1 MIKYDQ
7 IDVNLSSSCS
17 VVSGKK
23 DQTKLFHGTS
33 WLNSIIYSF
42 TLTLLFFLVL
52 IVTKPSIMKPNHWY
66 HKAKSIV

>member
-33 WLNSIIYSF
+33 WLTSIIYSF
-42 TLTLLFFLVL
+42 TLTLLSFLVL
-52 IVTKPSIMKPNHWY
+52 KVTKPSIMKPNHWY
-66 HKAKSIV
+66 HEAKGIV